1 MCSWGSREIYAQYY
15 QKPQDTKNNWKQEM
29 SQIDVSRAVPPK
41 EVPTLCEH
49 HAQMINGKEADAQGT
64 E

>member
-29 SQIDVSRAVPPK
+29 SQTDPPGQFPQK
-41 EVPTLCEH
+41 KFLHSEH
-49 HAQMINGKEADAQGT
+49 HAQMINGKEADGQGT